1 MAQDQ
6 RTNQTSP
13 AGRPDQTGQP
23 QGQPHGQPPGQPQ
36 GQPPRTD
43 TPQEQA
49 GQPATG
55 ASDKD
60 KSTAT

>member
-13 AGRPDQTGQP
+13 AGKPDQT
-23 QGQPHGQPPGQPQ
+23 GQPQ